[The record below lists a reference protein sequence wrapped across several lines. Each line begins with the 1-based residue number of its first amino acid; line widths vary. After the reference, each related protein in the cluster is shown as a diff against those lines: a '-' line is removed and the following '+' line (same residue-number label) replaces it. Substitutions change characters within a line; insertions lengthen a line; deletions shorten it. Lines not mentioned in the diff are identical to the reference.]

1 MQNLIISKTSERRRL
16 PAGCLKV
23 LSCVLLLLTA
33 GLLLSACSSET
44 SITSEISTYYKSI
57 QDFLSGVNKFFSAL
71 YYVTSLIGF
80 NPIALLIAVFI
91 LSSGLSSIGIPKG
104 KAAFFTALAIADTI
118 WILWKYSFD
127 SPAEE
132 YWTIVKSTF
141 VLLIPFL
148 FLMILKKGAPALI
161 ALFKKLRARSRG
173 HELKFMRREINSLSR
188 LLLEK
193 NVELHNQIQTN
204 MDEDET
210 SAGINSETKK
220 HINEIKK
227 LLELLEKKNTLKN
240 RGTANES
247 PEKIE

>member
-1 MQNLIISKTSERRRL
+1 MQNLISKNDVRKTRRV
-16 PAGCLKV
+16 KV
-23 LSCVLLLLTA
+23 FSCVLLLLA
-33 GLLLSACSSET
+33 GVLLSACSSET

-57 QDFLSGVNKFFSAL
+57 QDFLSGVNKFFSAM
-71 YYVTSLIGF
+71 YYVTSLVGF
-80 NPIALLIAVFI
+80 KPIALLIAVFI

-104 KAAFFTALAIADTI
+104 RAAFFTSLVIADTI

-148 FLMILKKGAPALI
+148 FLLILKKLAPVLI
-161 ALFKKLRARSRG
+161 AFLKKLRPRSRG
-173 HELKFMRREINSLSR
+173 HEVKFTRREINSLSR
-188 LLLEK
+188 QLLEK

-210 SAGINSETKK
+210 ATGINSETKK
-220 HINEIKK
+220 RITEIKK
-227 LLELLEKKNTLKN
+227 LLDLLEKKNTLKK
-240 RGTANES
+240 RETANES
-247 PEKIE
+247 PGKIE